1 MEKFKDMDEAKEQ
14 YPESRYLILTD
25 EEADDAV
32 FEYIVESL
40 WAFRPEFLSSETD
53 LPVEVFEAL
62 SKQYE
67 GANEPIRKLV
77 EKTCGLQPLVDAAI
91 SADGRG
97 HFLATYDCEEVE
109 IKIGDED
116 YYVYRTN

>member
-1 MEKFKDMDEAKEQ
+1 MKNFKDMDEAKEY

-25 EEADDAV
+25 EEANDAV

-40 WAFRPEFLSSETD
+40 WAFKSEFLASETD
-53 LPVEVFEAL
+53 LPVEVFKAL
-62 SKQYE
+62 SKQCE

-77 EKTCGLQPLVDAAI
+77 EKTCGLLPLVDAAI

-97 HFLATYDCEEVE
+97 HFLSTYDGEETE
-109 IKIGDED
+109 IQIGDED